1 MARLEMVPERRF
13 VHSGIPNPS
22 SSGHRGFHA
31 KLPYPADRDL
41 RHPRRGGR
49 LYRKASLF
57 PGLSGKACSTA
68 RFQPIKNLA
77 RGKDWMV
84 PLQDVPRFEHA

>member
-1 MARLEMVPERRF
+1 MQSSPIRRIVTF
-13 VHSGIPNPS
+13 AIRVAAAVYIV
-22 SSGHRGFHA
+22 
-31 KLPYPADRDL
+31 KPAM
-41 RHPRRGGR
+41 
-49 LYRKASLF
+49 F
-57 PGLSGKACSTA
+57 PGLSGKARSTA